1 MNDTQINQVIDKLIQ
16 ARLVR
21 FIPNGT
27 QNDGQIEL
35 VHEALIYNWPRY
47 QGWLDTQELTRYKRL
62 RLAKDA
68 QDWDEQGRPA
78 GLLWQGQ
85 ILEDAKSYGNLN
97 ELEADF
103 VKLSEATVEEAEL
116 QKSQLLAQVSS
127 LSEDLQTQK
136 TQEEGLQQQLGSL
149 ETKLRASA
157 NALEDAKLQEEELV
171 KQIDSLSKSL
181 KTAQVRENNLRN
193 RLTSLSKESSSYQ
206 AKYRN
211 ALFLGIFLL
220 FSTILATG
228 IAINQSLKNNRFES
242 LQSLTELHI
251 RERV

>member
-47 QGWLDTQELTRYKRL
+47 QGWLEGKELTRYKRL

-68 QDWDEQGRPA
+68 QDWDEQGRPT

-103 VKLSEATVEEAEL
+103 VKLSEAIVEEAEL
-116 QKSQLLAQVSS
+116 QKNQGSIGVS
-127 LSEDLQTQK
+127 
-136 TQEEGLQQQLGSL
+136 GS
-149 ETKLRASA
+149 
-157 NALEDAKLQEEELV
+157 
-171 KQIDSLSKSL
+171 
-181 KTAQVRENNLRN
+181 
-193 RLTSLSKESSSYQ
+193 
-206 AKYRN
+206 
-211 ALFLGIFLL
+211 
-220 FSTILATG
+220 
-228 IAINQSLKNNRFES
+228 
-242 LQSLTELHI
+242 
-251 RERV
+251 